1 MITLTGMPKHVEPNY
16 PLITFLLFWCAL
28 IVVSSVYVTTPLIG
42 VFAKE
47 FQVTQTTAA
56 WTGSI
61 FSLFYAIG
69 FLIWGPLADRYGRKQ
84 IIVFG
89 LGVLSLVT
97 FAVGF
102 ANHLLWL
109 IILRGLQGF
118 VSAAFAP
125 AALAYVFDVYPKRK
139 LVTTIGFTS
148 FGFLTAGIF
157 GQVVAGFI
165 DQTFDWNFVF
175 ILFGGLYLVSLVAVA
190 KILPLTKS
198 EKTSINMAYY
208 MVQVKKIFAQKNFRL
223 CYVITIMLLL
233 TFIGMYTTL
242 GDYLSNAPFYLGDK
256 EVLYVRAAG
265 LAGMILSPFTGFLAK
280 KFGLLLVLRVGLSI
294 SVGGLLMLGI
304 DTNLP
309 VIICM
314 SVIYVAGIS
323 LTFPAIMTLIGE
335 WSGNIRAIA
344 ASIYTF
350 ILFIGAS
357 LGPIVTSG
365 LMQTGSFFIT
375 FVVLSLMLSGGLVAS
390 FFIRN

>member
-1 MITLTGMPKHVEPNY
+1 MTAMTSMPKHVEPNY
-16 PLITFLLFWCAL
+16 SLITFLLFWCAL

-42 VFAKE
+42 VFVKE

-61 FSLFYAIG
+61 FSLFYAVG
-69 FLIWGPLADRYGRKQ
+69 FLVLGPLADRYGRKQ
-84 IIVFG
+84 MIVFG

-97 FAVGF
+97 FAIGF
-102 ANHLLWL
+102 VNHLIWL
-109 IILRGLQGF
+109 IILRALQGF
-118 VSAAFAP
+118 ISAAFAP
-125 AALAYVFDVYPKRK
+125 AALAYVFDVFPKRK

-165 DQTFDWNFVF
+165 DQTFDWHFVF
-175 ILFGGLYLVSLVAVA
+175 ILFGGLYLVSLLAVA
-190 KILPLTKS
+190 KILPTTKS
-198 EKTSINMAYY
+198 ENTPISMAYHIK
-208 MVQVKKIFAQKNFRL
+208 QVKKIFAQKNFRL

-233 TFIGMYTTL
+233 TFIGMYTAL
-242 GDYLSNAPFYLGDK
+242 GDYLKNAPFYLRDK
-256 EVLYVRAAG
+256 EILYVRTAG

-280 KFGLLLVLRVGLSI
+280 KLGLLVVLRVGLAV
-294 SVGGLLMLGI
+294 SVGGLVMLGV

-314 SVIYVAGIS
+314 SVVYVAGIS

-375 FVVLSLMLSGGLVAS
+375 FVVLAILLSGGLVAS
-390 FFIRN
+390 FFIRS

>member
-1 MITLTGMPKHVEPNY
+1 MTTPTSMPKHVEPNY
-16 PLITFLLFWCAL
+16 NLITFLLFWCAL

-61 FSLFYAIG
+61 FSLFYAVG
-69 FLIWGPLADRYGRKQ
+69 FLVMGPLADRYGRKQ
-84 IIVFG
+84 MIVFG

-102 ANHLLWL
+102 MNHLLWL

-165 DQTFDWNFVF
+165 DQTFDWHFVF
-175 ILFGGLYLVSLVAVA
+175 ILFGGLYLVSLPAVA
-190 KILPLTKS
+190 KILPITKS
-198 EKTSINMAYY
+198 EKTPINMAYHIR
-208 MVQVKKIFAQKNFRL
+208 QVKKIFAQKNFRL

-233 TFIGMYTTL
+233 TFIGMYTVL
-242 GDYLSNAPFYLGDK
+242 GDYLKNAPFYLGDR
-256 EVLYVRAAG
+256 EILYVRAAG

-280 KFGLLLVLRVGLSI
+280 KLGLLVVLRVGLAV
-294 SVGGLLMLGI
+294 SVGGLVMLGA

-309 VIICM
+309 IIICM
-314 SVIYVAGIS
+314 SVVYVAGIS

-335 WSGNIRAIA
+335 WSGNNRAIA

-357 LGPIVTSG
+357 LGPIVASG
-365 LMQTGSFFIT
+365 LMQMGSFFIT
-375 FVVLSLMLSGGLVAS
+375 FIVLALLLSAGLVAS
-390 FFIRN
+390 FFIRS